1 MNDLENKIIELIEL
15 LGSNVDQIT
24 YSTTSELWTI
34 EYKNNFKPDEI
45 ETDYL
50 IEFLTNA

>member
-1 MNDLENKIIELIEL
+1 MEDLENKIIEFIEL
-15 LGSNVDQIT
+15 LGSNVSKIT

-34 EYKNNFKPDEI
+34 EYKNHLKPDMI

-50 IEFLTNA
+50 IESLTNH